1 MFSRTARTA
10 LVMGAAVSALAVGLT
25 GCSAGT
31 AATSSSAPADTRSSS
46 QSSSPSAPGMN
57 TPVKSGSF
65 EFTVLDVKDAG
76 TTAGSGPLTKTAQ
89 GSFFQVDLKV
99 ANVGSSSQT
108 FIADDLKL
116 KDASGKT
123 FSADDS
129 ATLYASGDAST
140 WLAAINPGNAV
151 QGPVLF
157 DLPAGTKPTTLLVSD
172 NAFTTGMPITIG

>member
-1 MFSRTARTA
+1 MFTRTARTT
-10 LVMGAAVSALAVGLT
+10 LLLCAATVVLSATLT

-31 AATSSSAPADTRSSS
+31 TPASSSSGKPATKAST
-46 QSSSPSAPGMN
+46 PSAPGMN
-57 TPVKSGSF
+57 TPVKAGAF

-76 TTAGSGPLTKTAQ
+76 TTAGSAPLTKTAQ

-99 ANVGSSSQT
+99 ANVGSSSQM

-123 FSADDS
+123 FSADDA
-129 ATLYASGDAST
+129 ATLYASGDANT

-157 DLPAGTKPTTLLVSD
+157 DLPPGAKPTTLLVSD
-172 NAFTTGMPITIG
+172 NAFTPGSPITIG